1 MGSVKLSIDEVL
13 VMKDEGV
20 GRCTGSMG
28 VLKAIASGGIE
39 RGILILTNKAL
50 IFVPDSKL
58 LSKKKEDVR
67 IPLESIKVS
76 NGIAQIRPA
85 KPEGR
90 DDDYRL
96 TVYCTQSQHVFLF
109 PLSLRLRLKKWVE
122 NVNEQITGIRHGWDP
137 EDLGFIDVK
146 KAVSHAIDSA
156 KPVAQGIADVAKPL
170 IPVAAAMASV
180 APGRTGKFA
189 AAALSA
195 IDAIGKEGLQDT
207 ENIEGEQPL
216 ENSCAP
222 VPVSAG
228 PSIDE
233 QVDKLKKL
241 KELVECGILTEEEFA
256 AKKREVLGL

>member
-1 MGSVKLSIDEVL
+1 MGSAKLAVDEIL

-20 GRCTGSMG
+20 GRHMGSIG
-28 VLKAIASGGIE
+28 VLRSIASGGIE
-39 RGILILTNKAL
+39 RGTLILTNKAL
-50 IFVPDSKL
+50 IFVPDSKV

-90 DDDYRL
+90 DGDYRL
-96 TVYCTQSQHVFLF
+96 SVYCVQAQYVFLF
-109 PLSLRLRLKKWVE
+109 PFSLRLRLKKWVE
-122 NVNEQITGIRHGWDP
+122 NVNEQVSGVKRGWDP

-146 KAVSHAIDSA
+146 RAVSSAIDSA

-180 APGRTGKFA
+180 APGRTGKLA

-195 IDAIGKEGLQDT
+195 IDVIGKEGRQDT
-207 ENIEGEQPL
+207 VDIEGERPL
-216 ENSCAP
+216 ENSCA
-222 VPVSAG
+222 SAPSSLG

-233 QVDKLKKL
+233 QVDGLKKL

>member
-1 MGSVKLSIDEVL
+1 
-13 VMKDEGV
+13 
-20 GRCTGSMG
+20 
-28 VLKAIASGGIE
+28 
-39 RGILILTNKAL
+39 
-50 IFVPDSKL
+50 
-58 LSKKKEDVR
+58 
-67 IPLESIKVS
+67 
-76 NGIAQIRPA
+76 
-85 KPEGR
+85 
-90 DDDYRL
+90 
-96 TVYCTQSQHVFLF
+96 
-109 PLSLRLRLKKWVE
+109 
-122 NVNEQITGIRHGWDP
+122 
-137 EDLGFIDVK
+137 
-146 KAVSHAIDSA
+146 
-156 KPVAQGIADVAKPL
+156 
-170 IPVAAAMASV
+170 MASV

-241 KELVECGILTEEEFA
+241 KELVECGILTEEEFT